1 MRKYIF
7 LFFAVFFLA
16 VMIVN
21 AADKSAD
28 EILKQVKDIYQKNT
42 NICADFTQKFIWK
55 LTEEEHVLSGTICV
69 QKGVKFKIETPDNVI
84 VNDGEALWTLNR
96 TNNQVIVNNGS
107 QDSEGAPFLKQFID
121 KFIRDY
127 TAVLEA
133 EEKEYYLLK
142 LTAKSEDEFIRE
154 VQLQVDKKSYFL
166 LNVIQHD
173 ANENTTDYKVDNIR
187 TDVSLTADYFKIKDI
202 EQYEVVDLR

>member
-7 LFFAVFFLA
+7 LLVILFAAGFVT
-16 VMIVN
+16 
-21 AADKSAD
+21 AADESAD
-28 EILKQVKDIYQKNT
+28 DILKRVKEIYQKNT

-55 LTEEEHVLSGTICV
+55 LTEEEHSLSGTICV

-96 TNNQVIVNNGS
+96 ANNQVIVNNGS

-127 TAVLEA
+127 NAELEA
-133 EEKEYYLLK
+133 GEKEFYLLN
-142 LTAKSEDEFIRE
+142 LTAKSEDEFISK
-154 VQLQVDKKSYFL
+154 VQLKVDKKTYFL
-166 LNVIQHD
+166 RNVIQYD

-187 TDVSLTADYFKIKDI
+187 TDVSLTADDFKIKDI